1 MEVYLPLPT
10 FFSFQG
16 GGLGGE
22 ANISGEYHPQT
33 PHSYHG
39 TNPQYHPKPRG
50 ATANG
55 GATSAGGTPAL
66 GNGGKVGPDQ
76 NGGASTNNTTL
87 DSIPPLPA
95 SQPPATYQQ
104 QQAVRIKEKKD
115 TTFSE

>member
-1 MEVYLPLPT
+1 MYPHLT